1 MSYPIYHGIK
11 LAQSSEIH
19 NLNVETL
26 ANAAIT
32 AITGGVHGRVV
43 YDTDEQLFKYFK
55 DDGSGGSVVETFTSK
70 TVHDALQA
78 LVDVINGDST
88 VEGSFRKAI
97 ADVVGTTPE
106 SLDTLSEIAT
116 ALNNDPDLYN
126 TITALITANI
136 ENAKNE
142 LRGAVSES
150 FDTMAEIEAK
160 LIELDGNSST
170 GLATEQADRIAAD
183 QALQTEL
190 DNTQV
195 GAGLD
200 TNGTYTANTVANFI
214 NDATSLKNSDDKLD
228 TALQAEKDR
237 ALAAESAIDGRLS
250 NIESQAGGNIGDLAT
265 LNTDVKDTL
274 VNAVN
279 EVHDDV
285 VTEKTRAE
293 GVEAGLDSDIQ
304 AEAAARSAQDDVI
317 EASVGLEADGSFD
330 GSLWVTM
337 SDAQNSAWHIHAP
350 EFAKPTNLKDLV
362 GWIDYE
368 AGHNR
373 YILGSHHQANTDK
386 FYAVESSVGLNFDLS
401 YAPDTSANYIATA
414 VSVADA
420 TTKLDSQ
427 IKLNTDGLAAE
438 AAARQSMDGN
448 ITDGAGLNADGSY
461 KGSGALITKIAAPSD
476 IHGAVEGLASMI
488 NTVMMPALG
497 IQTATGTTTGAIKA
511 DDYATMNFVINPS
524 SVPNAIRQLDTQV
537 KVNSDDIVNEA
548 AIRAGAINAGRL
560 SVGLNTD
567 GTYSPVAGAYYI
579 ASATTVKNA
588 TELLDTQAKVNADGL
603 ANEITARTN
612 ADGVIQA
619 ELDATQVGAGLED
632 NGNYVA
638 KSDAN
643 YIASATTLKGA
654 DEALDAAV
662 KAEVDRSTAEDDA
675 IKLRVDALEGQD
687 AGNNMGDLSTLQTD
701 EKGSLV
707 GAINEVDTQQGN
719 IATMVGLVETPAV
732 GGSVYNLAL
741 SSANYIAGSA
751 SVNAALLGLDTQTK
765 AIDDAHKASWFTFKS
780 SAPATSHSIAHNL
793 NSEFVEVQLWVKS
806 PDDGKFRMDIAE
818 VVEHDN
824 NTLEVVMNAA
834 RDIKIIVEKRYA

>member
-1 MSYPIYHGIK
+1 
-11 LAQSSEIH
+11 
-19 NLNVETL
+19 
-26 ANAAIT
+26 
-32 AITGGVHGRVV
+32 
-43 YDTDEQLFKYFK
+43 
-55 DDGSGGSVVETFTSK
+55 
-70 TVHDALQA
+70 
-78 LVDVINGDST
+78 
-88 VEGSFRKAI
+88 
-97 ADVVGTTPE
+97 
-106 SLDTLSEIAT
+106 
-116 ALNNDPDLYN
+116 
-126 TITALITANI
+126 
-136 ENAKNE
+136 
-142 LRGAVSES
+142 
-150 FDTMAEIEAK
+150 
-160 LIELDGNSST
+160 
-170 GLATEQADRIAAD
+170 
-183 QALQTEL
+183 
-190 DNTQV
+190 
-195 GAGLD
+195 
-200 TNGTYTANTVANFI
+200 
-214 NDATSLKNSDDKLD
+214 
-228 TALQAEKDR
+228 
-237 ALAAESAIDGRLS
+237 
-250 NIESQAGGNIGDLAT
+250 
-265 LNTDVKDTL
+265 
-274 VNAVN
+274 
-279 EVHDDV
+279 
-285 VTEKTRAE
+285 
-293 GVEAGLDSDIQ
+293 
-304 AEAAARSAQDDVI
+304 
-317 EASVGLEADGSFD
+317 
-330 GSLWVTM
+330 
-337 SDAQNSAWHIHAP
+337 
-350 EFAKPTNLKDLV
+350 
-362 GWIDYE
+362 
-368 AGHNR
+368 
-373 YILGSHHQANTDK
+373 
-386 FYAVESSVGLNFDLS
+386 
-401 YAPDTSANYIATA
+401 
-414 VSVADA
+414 
-420 TTKLDSQ
+420 
-427 IKLNTDGLAAE
+427 
-438 AAARQSMDGN
+438 
-448 ITDGAGLNADGSY
+448 
-461 KGSGALITKIAAPSD
+461 LITKIAAPSD

-548 AIRAGAINAGRL
+548 AIRASAINAGRQ

-588 TELLDTQAKVNADGL
+588 TELLDAQAKVNADGL
-603 ANEITARTN
+603 AAEITARTN

-765 AIDDAHKASWFTFKS
+765 ALDDAHKSSWFTFKS